1 MIEMSLRRVSS
12 EKDVVVL
19 GENWLRTA
27 SQVCEALGQGC
38 PDGLQ
43 FFRRCKSAIL
53 MSLMMMMMMMMMMIL
68 ILTSPAGGGL
78 GSKKKTYTNVNIPL
92 DRVLFGGKCNF
103 ETAK

>member
-27 SQVCEALGQGC
+27 SQVYEALGQGC
-38 PDGLQ
+38 PEGLQ

-53 MSLMMMMMMMMMMIL
+53 MSLMMMMMMKMMMMMMMMMMIMMMM
-68 ILTSPAGGGL
+68 
-78 GSKKKTYTNVNIPL
+78 KTDDDDGDDDDGDDDDDDDDDECAI
-92 DRVLFGGKCNF
+92 R
-103 ETAK
+103 

>member
-27 SQVCEALGQGC
+27 SQVLYEALGQGC
-38 PDGLQ
+38 PEGLQ

-53 MSLMMMMMMMMMMIL
+53 MSLMMMMMMMMMMIMMMM
-68 ILTSPAGGGL
+68 
-78 GSKKKTYTNVNIPL
+78 KTDDDDGDDDDDDDDDDDECAI
-92 DRVLFGGKCNF
+92 R
-103 ETAK
+103 

>member
-12 EKDVVVL
+12 EKDVVAL

-43 FFRRCKSAIL
+43 FFRRCKSAVL
-53 MSLMMMMMMMMMMIL
+53 VSLMMMMMMIL

>member
-27 SQVCEALGQGC
+27 SQVLYEALGQGC
-38 PDGLQ
+38 PEGLQ

-53 MSLMMMMMMMMMMIL
+53 MSLMMMMMIMMMMMM
-68 ILTSPAGGGL
+68 
-78 GSKKKTYTNVNIPL
+78 KTDDDDDGDDDDGDDDDDDDDECAI
-92 DRVLFGGKCNF
+92 R
-103 ETAK
+103 

>member
-27 SQVCEALGQGC
+27 SQVLYEALGQGC
-38 PDGLQ
+38 PEGLQ

-53 MSLMMMMMMMMMMIL
+53 MSLMMMMMMKMMMMMIMMMM
-68 ILTSPAGGGL
+68 
-78 GSKKKTYTNVNIPL
+78 KTDDDDGDDDDGDDDDDDDDDDECAI
-92 DRVLFGGKCNF
+92 R
-103 ETAK
+103 

>member
-27 SQVCEALGQGC
+27 SQVLYEALGQGC
-38 PDGLQ
+38 PEGLQ

-53 MSLMMMMMMMMMMIL
+53 MSLMMMMMMKMMMMMMIMMMM
-68 ILTSPAGGGL
+68 
-78 GSKKKTYTNVNIPL
+78 KTDDDDDDDGDDDDGDDDDDDDDECAI
-92 DRVLFGGKCNF
+92 R
-103 ETAK
+103 

>member
-1 MIEMSLRRVSS
+1 MIEMSLGRVSS

-38 PDGLQ
+38 PEGLQ

-53 MSLMMMMMMMMMMIL
+53 MSLMMMKMMKTDDDDDDDTNSHEPGWGRVRFQKKNL
-68 ILTSPAGGGL
+68 YKCEHTSRQ
-78 GSKKKTYTNVNIPL
+78 SS
-92 DRVLFGGKCNF
+92 FWWQM
-103 ETAK
+103 